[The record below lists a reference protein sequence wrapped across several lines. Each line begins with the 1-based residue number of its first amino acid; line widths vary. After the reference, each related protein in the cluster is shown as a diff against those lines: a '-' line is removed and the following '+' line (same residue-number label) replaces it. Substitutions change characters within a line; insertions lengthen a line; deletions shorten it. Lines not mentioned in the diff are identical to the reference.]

1 MTVGQES
8 SCGRPESLSDPGFD
22 TKSRRWLFLNREGK
36 PLGSIKKGW
45 QRACERAG
53 IDNLRPYDLRHTFAT
68 RLVERYVPMAVISA
82 LLGHSMA
89 HLGIHLE
96 SRITP
101 GYAHATWEA
110 MQRAVESLEYAV
122 PDLSI
127 FQTNRD
133 KIGTKQVTAEGQT
146 EARKAG

>member
-1 MTVGQES
+1 MLAV
-8 SCGRPESLSDPGFD
+8 PEP
-22 TKSRRWLFLNREGK
+22 RRET
-36 PLGSIKKGW
+36 LGSIKKDW

-89 HLGIHLE
+89 HPGIHLE
-96 SRITP
+96 FRITP

-133 KIGTKQVTAEGQT
+133 KIGTKQVTAESQT